1 MISLPEFTHIWQ
13 QSVDVLEYQSPE
25 IFRRHIL
32 GGRWRSAIRYVL
44 MGGFI
49 SALIVTVDGL
59 INGADPLR
67 SFVFAA
73 LSAPIDF
80 SLFTLGV
87 FWVLR
92 LFKQRVRLR
101 DLTYG
106 FALFSVPL
114 SILMEVG
121 QAFASLL
128 PTVLGGL
135 ATAAIVLGILW
146 LQVRLAY
153 TAVQA
158 VSEFRRPWQLWL
170 ALVIGVLLGG
180 ILTGINAFDVNVN
193 ADFGE

>member
-1 MISLPEFTHIWQ
+1 MISIPEFSHIWQ
-13 QSVDVLEYQSPE
+13 QSIDVLEYQSPA
-25 IFRRHIL
+25 IFQRHIV

-49 SALIVTVDGL
+49 SALIVTVDAL

-67 SFVFAA
+67 SFIFSV
-73 LSAPIDF
+73 LSVPVDF

-92 LFKQRVRLR
+92 LFRQRVRLR

-106 FALFSVPL
+106 FALFFVPL

-135 ATAAIVLGILW
+135 ATAVIVLFILW
-146 LQVRLAY
+146 LEVRLAY
-153 TAVQA
+153 TAVRA
-158 VSEFRRPWQLWL
+158 LSEFRRPWQLWL
-170 ALVIGVLLGG
+170 ALVIGAGLGG
-180 ILTGINAFDVNVN
+180 VLTGVNAFDIKV
-193 ADFGE
+193 DFGG